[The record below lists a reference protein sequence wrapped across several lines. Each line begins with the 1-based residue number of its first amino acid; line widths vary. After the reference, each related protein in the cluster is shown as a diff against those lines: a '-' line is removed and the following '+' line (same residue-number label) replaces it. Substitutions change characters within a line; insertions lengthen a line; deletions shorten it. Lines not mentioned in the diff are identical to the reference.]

1 MWCERCGNHVTKEY
15 VEEQECPYWE
25 CPMEN
30 KTVDVGDELH
40 RVLGEA
46 LSSATPHKG

>member
-1 MWCERCGNHVTKEY
+1 MWCERCGYNVTKEY

-30 KTVDVGDELH
+30 KPVNVGDELH
-40 RVLGEA
+40 QILGEA
-46 LSSATPHKG
+46 LARNPGE